1 MDDFS
6 NLLSKMNKSSYHKIT
21 VTLRVINS
29 LRFIEIL
36 KQRWGKAHMSFKNLQ
51 SNLGSAR
58 LQNRKVDEQ
67 RLGVRP
73 NEINLQ
79 TD

>member
-1 MDDFS
+1 
-6 NLLSKMNKSSYHKIT
+6 
-21 VTLRVINS
+21 
-29 LRFIEIL
+29 
-36 KQRWGKAHMSFKNLQ
+36 MSFENFQ

-58 LQNRKVDEQ
+58 LQNRQGDYEQ

-79 TD
+79 AYNRLVTGLWQVN